1 MNDHD
6 EIETE
11 RLVLRPLAPGH
22 VGALHDIYSDR
33 AAMRFWHEPPHRH
46 AEQTRAMVERFIA
59 GSEHAW
65 VLCRKPQEDAVGL
78 VYYLGNTNGHAGMGY
93 ILAPCCWGQ
102 GLMTERAAPWRTGSR
117 TSASIASNCGSMRA
131 TSPHRAWPRARASSG
146 EACSAR
152 SSPTKPNRT
161 RRWSTAC
168 ASTSGSRARR
178 CETR

>member
-22 VGALHDIYSDR
+22 VGALHDIYSDS

-65 VLCRKPQEDAVGL
+65 VLCRKPQEDAVASS
-78 VYYLGNTNGHAGMGY
+78 T
-93 ILAPCCWGQ
+93 
-102 GLMTERAAPWRTGSR
+102 
-117 TSASIASNCGSMRA
+117 TSATPTAMPAWA
-131 TSPHRAWPRARASSG
+131 TSSRPAAGAKAS
-146 EACSAR
+146 
-152 SSPTKPNRT
+152 
-161 RRWSTAC
+161 
-168 ASTSGSRARR
+168 
-178 CETR
+178 